1 MNLRF
6 SFAAGLALLQCLP
19 LSLWAQDEPVPATA
33 VAMTTTPTPT
43 MAMPRVDQADA
54 NVAPLEYHSVF
65 LDYIP
70 FQPAG
75 LVPWAEVNA
84 RVANSPGHA
93 GHGAMSQRGHAGHA
107 MGGAQ

>member
-6 SFAAGLALLQCLP
+6 TFAAGLALLLCLP
-19 LSLWAQDEPVPATA
+19 LQLAAQDEPAPAM
-33 VAMTTTPTPT
+33 AMTPTPT
-43 MAMPRVDQADA
+43 TAMPRVDQAEA
-54 NVAPLEYHSVF
+54 KLAPLEYPSVF

-70 FQPAG
+70 FQPTL

-93 GHGAMSQRGHAGHA
+93 GHGAMMANEHAGHA

>member
-1 MNLRF
+1 MT
-6 SFAAGLALLQCLP
+6 SAAGFFLLLCLP
-19 LSLWAQDEPVPATA
+19 LVLAAQEKPVAEPVE
-33 VAMTTTPTPT
+33 VK
-43 MAMPRVDQADA
+43 PRVDQADA
-54 NVAPLEYHSVF
+54 KLAPLEYPSVF